1 MATQAW
7 FEKDLYAVLGVP
19 CDAAPDAVRK
29 AYRRLARQHHPD
41 TNAGSAVAER
51 RFKKIGE
58 AYAVLSDPDQRREY
72 DALCARIHRYSR
84 PSPYPRPSPYSRP
97 SPPRHPGATRSNDQ
111 GGSGG
116 STDGFEDL
124 FEAWSTA
131 WWTQVGRPTVWW
143 GQAWWAPMWSV
154 SSWRV

>member
-7 FEKDLYAVLGVP
+7 FEKDLYAVLGIP
-19 CDAAPDAVRK
+19 FDADPDAVRK

-58 AYAVLSDPDQRREY
+58 AYGVLSDPDQRREY

-84 PSPYPRPSPYSRP
+84 PSP
-97 SPPRHPGATRSNDQ
+97 PRHPGTSRSYHQ

-116 STDGFEDL
+116 STDGFDNL
-124 FEAWSTA
+124 FEAWSMA

-143 GQAWWAPMWSV
+143 GQTWWAPMWSV
-154 SSWRV
+154 SSWRA